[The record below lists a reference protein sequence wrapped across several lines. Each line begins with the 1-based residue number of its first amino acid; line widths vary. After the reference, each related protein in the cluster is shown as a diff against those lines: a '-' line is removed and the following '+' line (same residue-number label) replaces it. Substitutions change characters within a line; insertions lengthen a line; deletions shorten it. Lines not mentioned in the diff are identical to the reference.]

1 MTFYQVII
9 VAICF
14 ILNFNDGIDVLVV
27 SFTGSEIA
35 AEWAL
40 SKAELGY
47 VFSAGLVGMTAGCFV
62 LAPLGDKIGRRTVF
76 LISLLLISSGMLLIY
91 FAATYRLLLIFRVI
105 TGLGIGGILPNLATV
120 VSGFSNNKSR
130 DFNVGF
136 IQAGWPLGSILTGFF
151 TAWAIPAFG
160 WRFAY
165 LIAGLVSSSMLVV
178 VYFFMPESLIFL
190 VKNQPKN
197 AKNKINAFLKKMGQ
211 QAIESLPQKPPA
223 AATVSVKDLFTPE
236 LKTST
241 ILLWTGI
248 FFGFLTLYTLL
259 SWVPTIAKDS
269 GMPFQMATYVGT
281 ALNFGAFSGVLMM
294 GFCISRFGIKRVFVL
309 FMVLA
314 FIMMMLFGNF
324 HLSHLF
330 MFVLTFLIGF
340 FVQGGFNTFYPMAT
354 RIYPDAIRSTG
365 VGWAMGIGRF
375 GAILGP
381 ALFGIFTDWGL
392 GIAER
397 FTIFSIPLLIAA
409 YLAYKIP
416 SKNVT

>member
-1 MTFYQVII
+1 MSAYQVVI

-35 AEWAL
+35 AEFAL

-47 VFSAGLVGMTAGCFV
+47 VFSAGLVGMTAGCFL
-62 LAPLGDKIGRRTVF
+62 LAPLGDKVGRRNIF
-76 LISLLLISSGMLLIY
+76 LVSLLLISSGMLLIY
-91 FAATYRLLLIFRVI
+91 FAASYRLLLIFRMI

-120 VSGFSNNKSR
+120 VAGFSNNKSR
-130 DFNVGF
+130 DFNVGLV
-136 IQAGWPLGSILTGFF
+136 QAGWPLGSILTGFF
-151 TAWAIPAFG
+151 TAWAIPQFG

-165 LIAGLVSSSMLVV
+165 LIAGLVSTSMLIAVW
-178 VYFFMPESLIFL
+178 FLLPESLFFL
-190 VKNQPKN
+190 VKKQPRN
-197 AKNKINAFLKKMGQ
+197 AKNKINRILNKMGHP
-211 QAIESLPQKPPA
+211 AIEMLPGKSLI
-223 AATVSVKDLFTPE
+223 TTTTSLKDLFTPE
-236 LKTST
+236 LKKST

-259 SWVPTIAKDS
+259 SWVPNIAKDS
-269 GMPFQMATYVGT
+269 GMPFSMATYVGT
-281 ALNFGAFSGVLMM
+281 ALNFGAFSGVLVM
-294 GFCISRFGIKRVFVL
+294 GVCISRFGIKKVFTS

-314 FIMMMLFGNF
+314 FTMMMLFGNF

-330 MFVLTFLIGF
+330 MFALTFLIGF

-381 ALFGIFTDWGL
+381 ALFGIVTDMGW

-397 FTIFSIPLLIAA
+397 FTLFSIPLLIAA
-409 YLAYKIP
+409 FLAYKIP